1 MRNRFVGAVLT
12 ASALVMAA
20 PTSAAFAA
28 DAAGCSGSVQSFN
41 ADGEK
46 LGTASA
52 PGKGGTQSN
61 PLPIDAAGTVNWTGS
76 TEGAITDG
84 SWSVSVMGLPV
95 LKGAI
100 TNPDGLNQASGTQDV
115 SALSGTV
122 AWLLK
127 GDQVVP
133 VSGELTG
140 TGGSCTASGYITGT
154 GSPTGA
160 PLFLLGVLFTV
171 VGFVLI
177 VITFAKT
184 KVVGVASSVPTGIG
198 EGEK

>member
-1 MRNRFVGAVLT
+1 MRHRFLSAALAV
-12 ASALVMAA
+12 SVLVIATPA
-20 PTSAAFAA
+20 SAAFAA
-28 DAAGCSGSVQSFN
+28 DAAGCSGTVQSYN
-41 ADGEK
+41 ADGTK
-46 LGTASA
+46 LGAAAA

-61 PLPIDAAGTVNWTGS
+61 PLPVDAAGTVKWSGS
-76 TEGAITDG
+76 TEAAITDG

-95 LKGAI
+95 LKGSI
-100 TNPDGLNQASGTQDV
+100 NNPDGMDQASGEQDV

-122 AWLLK
+122 GWLLK

-160 PLFLLGVLFTV
+160 PLFLLGVLFSV
-171 VGFVLI
+171 LGLVLI
-177 VITFAKT
+177 VMTVVKT
-184 KVVGVASSVPTGIG
+184 KVVGVAFSAPTGDR
-198 EGEK
+198 EGAA